1 MLTVTRLARACG
13 LSRTTVLYYESI
25 GLLRPA
31 ARTSANYRRYSPR
44 ELERLRQICV
54 YRNAGLRLDDIR
66 GLLDQAGHGAAHV
79 LERRL
84 KELDAEIENLREHQ
98 RSLLRLLARA
108 KSLTRYKMLT
118 KEKFVSVLKSAG
130 LTEEQMNAFH
140 HQFERDAPAEHQE
153 FLEFLHIPKEEIDQ
167 IRQWSRTEK
176 KA

>member
-1 MLTVTRLARACG
+1 MMTVTRLAQSCN

-31 ARTSANYRRYSPR
+31 SRTAANYRRYSLR
-44 ELERLRQICV
+44 EVDRLRQICL
-54 YRNAGLRLDDIR
+54 YRNAGLRLEDIR
-66 GLLDQAGHGAAHV
+66 GLLDGKGGGAKLV

-98 RSLLRLLARA
+98 RAILRLLARA

-118 KEKFVSVLKSAG
+118 KEKFVSVLRSAG
-130 LTEEQMNAFH
+130 LTEEQMSAFH
-140 HQFERDAPAEHQE
+140 AQFERDAPNEHQE

-167 IRQWSRTEK
+167 IREWSRTGK
-176 KA
+176 KS